1 MELATELQ
9 FFRSSCFQLKTAL
22 EKSEKS
28 LTALKIEK
36 ENTEN
41 ELSSLHLNLEKK
53 IRENLHLKGINKDL
67 LKKIKQLT
75 NGKSSKNIRLS
86 YSVDGKL
93 HDEELGETNQEE
105 TVTKRMLAT
114 QGGRRRDLSNHS
126 QKVMEEDGR
135 LTATQT
141 PNNDLFSRFDSGK
154 SASPATFRRRP
165 LQKALNNV
173 TSDLFK

>member
-53 IRENLHLKGINKDL
+53 IKENMHLKAINKDL
-67 LKKIKQLT
+67 LKKLKQLT

-86 YSVDGKL
+86 YSVDGRL
-93 HDEELGETNQEE
+93 HDKETGEANQEE
-105 TVTKRMLAT
+105 VVTQRMLAT
-114 QGGRRRDLSNHS
+114 QGGRRRDYSNPSH
-126 QKVMEEDGR
+126 KVVEEDGR
-135 LTATQT
+135 ITAVQT
-141 PNNDLFSRFDSGK
+141 PNTDLFSRFDTGK

>member
-1 MELATELQ
+1 MELAAELQ

-53 IRENLHLKGINKDL
+53 IKENLHLKAINKDL

-75 NGKSSKNIRLS
+75 TNGKSNKNIRLS
-86 YSVDGKL
+86 YSVDGRL
-93 HDEELGETNQEE
+93 HEKELGLANQEE
-105 TVTKRMLAT
+105 TVTQRMLAT
-114 QGGRRRDLSNHS
+114 QGGRRRDISNHS
-126 QKVMEEDGR
+126 QKVIEEDGR
-135 LTATQT
+135 LTAVQT
-141 PNNDLFSRFDSGK
+141 PNNDLFSRFDTGK

-173 TSDLFK
+173 TS